1 MTLPASLVCSKNTC
15 LSGPRLEDANRG
27 SDNHLSL
34 GGSGAQK
41 PGDDPDP
48 FLVPDAADRRHPGN
62 DVLDGSELG
71 LQVPALLMEPLSGIL
86 AK

>member
-1 MTLPASLVCSKNTC
+1 MKIPTRAAATILPM
-15 LSGPRLEDANRG
+15 
-27 SDNHLSL
+27 

-41 PGDDPDP
+41 PGDDPEP
-48 FLVPDAADRRHPGN
+48 FLVPDTADRRHPGN